1 MNSLLIFMAL
11 SREGKTW
18 VKCAVCGALEVVTG
32 RPTIWLFFPV
42 GYFIFMNLI
51 NGQPG
56 VGLITGKFFLT
67 DSKKGELFSTQKR
80 DEGCYKLWVLKKGE
94 LSHFWWLKLAFL
106 WLLVIFGYAVKHPRI
121 ELPYGDPYMRQNS
134 FIFKQ
139 KFNTR
144 HWWLNVFYNSSFW

>member
-94 LSHFWWLKLAFL
+94 LSHFWWLKLAFFMAFGNIWLCSQTSTNRTSL
-106 WLLVIFGYAVKHPRI
+106 WRSVYETK
-121 ELPYGDPYMRQNS
+121 
-134 FIFKQ
+134 FIYF
-139 KFNTR
+139 
-144 HWWLNVFYNSSFW
+144 